1 MIVVKIGGR
10 VLKNNIQA
18 IAEDIVEL
26 WHRGEDIVLVH
37 GGGDM
42 VSEYSIRLGVEPK
55 FILSPEGIRSRFTS
69 REELDV
75 YLMVMAGKINKEI
88 VAKIIGL
95 GGKAVGLSG
104 VDGGILIAERKKRIL
119 ALDERGRK
127 RVVEG
132 GYTGRVIEVNT
143 IIIKTLLNMRYIV
156 VVAPIAVDNDGTPLN
171 IDGDQAA
178 LKLAIALGAER
189 IVLLTDVNGIII
201 DGNIV
206 REIKASNID
215 SILSIVGPGI
225 NRKLLQAKEAIG
237 SSVRE
242 VIIANGLR
250 DRPITRALNEP
261 GTVIRL

>member
-1 MIVVKIGGR
+1 
-10 VLKNNIQA
+10 
-18 IAEDIVEL
+18 
-26 WHRGEDIVLVH
+26 
-37 GGGDM
+37 
-42 VSEYSIRLGVEPK
+42 
-55 FILSPEGIRSRFTS
+55 
-69 REELDV
+69 
-75 YLMVMAGKINKEI
+75 
-88 VAKIIGL
+88 
-95 GGKAVGLSG
+95 
-104 VDGGILIAERKKRIL
+104 
-119 ALDERGRK
+119 
-127 RVVEG
+127 
-132 GYTGRVIEVNT
+132 
-143 IIIKTLLNMRYIV
+143 MRYIV

-261 GTVIRL
+261 GTVVRL